1 MEKITHSHFI
11 NRELSWLD
19 FNSRVLDQAFD
30 YDNPLLE
37 RLKFSAI
44 FSNNLDE
51 FFMVRVA
58 GVRQA
63 YEAGE
68 AKKDPSGLTP
78 KEQLNRIKAKIKML
92 VRKQYNHFNDKLLPE
107 FRKENILLLKLEEI
121 DKVEKKRLKSYFIRE
136 ILPTLTPVAV
146 DPTHPFPT
154 LNNKVIEIIVELKR
168 PKSEDIVYGFVEVP
182 PVLPRFI
189 NVNHHDDNKAYLLI
203 EDLIIEHI
211 SMLFDGCTIENAHL
225 FRITKDMDFII
236 EDTEDND
243 FMSYMERK
251 LKSANKRDTIRLEVA
266 KNIPD
271 TIREWILAK
280 LMISEEGMLEI
291 DGPLDLARFFEFI
304 SLNARSELLD
314 EKIKPLEIPVFNEFD
329 SIFDAIKQYRSIPL
343 FHPFESF
350 DYVVKLLKEAAED
363 PNVLAIKH
371 TLYRV
376 SGDSPIVQA
385 LQKAAENGKQVTVI
399 VELKA
404 RFDESRNIIWA
415 KRLENS
421 GAHVIY
427 GMAGLKIHCKS
438 LLIVRRENGIIRR
451 YLHLGTG
458 NYNDSTAK
466 LYTDIGLFINDP
478 EICSEV
484 ASLFNVMTGYSE
496 PPAWNKI
503 AASPFNVRETF
514 IRLIEREIRNSTPH
528 NPGKII
534 AKMNSLVDKQIIE
547 TLYKAAYAGVKIDLI
562 IRGVCCLKPGIKTN
576 NINVISIVDRYLEHS
591 RLYYFYN
598 NGKSEYYLSSADWM
612 PRNLDKRIELLFPVE
627 DDFSKKLLLKTLQ
640 LQLEDNYK
648 GRTLNSLGNY
658 PKAKKREKSTRSQ
671 IKTYEALVKY
681 RPTQK
686 KDEMVIFKKKVN
698 DNF

>member
-1 MEKITHSHFI
+1 MEKISHNHFI

-30 YDNPLLE
+30 YANPLLE

-51 FFMVRVA
+51 FFMVRIA

-68 AKKDPSGLTP
+68 TKKDPAGLTP
-78 KEQLNRIKAKIKML
+78 KEQLARIKAKTKML
-92 VRKQYNHFNDKLLPE
+92 IRRQYNHFNDKLLPE
-107 FRKENILLLKLEEI
+107 LKKANILLLKLSDI
-121 DKVEKKRLKSYFIRE
+121 DKTEKKKLKSHFTKE

-146 DPTHPFPT
+146 DPTHPFPII
-154 LNNKVIEIIVELKR
+154 NNKVIEIIVELTT
-168 PKSEDIVYGFVEVP
+168 PKSEEIVYGFVEVP

-189 NVNHHDDNKAYLLI
+189 EVSHHDDSTAYILI
-203 EDLIIEHI
+203 EDLIVEHI
-211 SMLFDGCTIENAHL
+211 SMLFDGCTIKNAHL

-236 EDTEDND
+236 EDSEEND

-251 LKSANKRDTIRLEVA
+251 LKSANKRDTIRLEIAV
-266 KNIPD
+266 NIPIG
-271 TIREWILAK
+271 IREWLLTK
-280 LMISEEGMLEI
+280 LMISEEVIIEI
-291 DGPLDLARFFEFI
+291 NGPLDLARFFEFI
-304 SLNARSELLD
+304 SLNARPDLLD
-314 EKIKPLEIPVFNEFD
+314 EKIKPLEIPILSESN
-329 SIFDAIKQYRSIPL
+329 SIFEAIKQYRSIPL

-350 DYVVKLLKEAAED
+350 DYVVKLLQEAAED

-466 LYTDIGLFINDP
+466 LYTDIGLFLNDP

-484 ASLFNVMTGYSE
+484 ASLFNVMTGYSQ
-496 PPAWNKI
+496 PPSWNKI
-503 AASPFNVRETF
+503 SASPFNVRETF
-514 IRLIEREIRNSTPH
+514 IRLIEREIRNTTPH
-528 NPGKII
+528 NPGRII
-534 AKMNSLVDKQIIE
+534 AKMNSLVDKEIIE
-547 TLYKAAYAGVKIDLI
+547 ALYKAAYGGVKIDLI
-562 IRGVCCLKPGIKTN
+562 VRGVCCLKPGIKTE

-598 NGKSEYYLSSADWM
+598 NGNSEYYLSSADWM
-612 PRNLDKRIELLFPVE
+612 SRNLDKRIELLFPVE
-627 DDFSKKLLLKTLQ
+627 DEFSKELLYKRLELQ
-640 LQLEDNYK
+640 LKDNYK
-648 GRTLNSLGNY
+648 GRVLNSLGNY
-658 PKAKKREKSTRSQ
+658 PKAKKRDKSTRSQ
-671 IKTYEALVKY
+671 IKTYELLEKY
-681 RPTQK
+681 RPKQK
-686 KDEMVIFKKKVN
+686 KDEVVIFQKTTGK
-698 DNF
+698 

>member
-1 MEKITHSHFI
+1 MEEITHSHFI

-68 AKKDPSGLTP
+68 TKKDPSGLTP
-78 KEQLNRIKAKIKML
+78 KEQLNRIKAKIRML
-92 VRKQYNHFNDKLLPE
+92 VRRQYNHFNDKLLPE
-107 FRKENILLLKLEEI
+107 LKKEKILLLKLEDLDET
-121 DKVEKKRLKSYFIRE
+121 ERKRLKSHFERE

-146 DPTHPFPT
+146 DPTHPFPVI
-154 LNNKVIEIIVELKR
+154 NNKVIEVIVELTL
-168 PKSEDIVYGFVEVP
+168 PKSEEKVYGFVEVP

-189 NVNHHDDNKAYLLI
+189 NVSHHDEYNAYILL
-203 EDLIIEHI
+203 EDLIAEHI
-211 SMLFDGCTIENAHL
+211 SMLFDGCSIKNAHL

-236 EDTEDND
+236 EDTDEND

-266 KNIPD
+266 KDIPKS
-271 TIREWILAK
+271 IREWLLAK
-280 LMISEEGMLEI
+280 LMITEEAMIEV
-291 DGPLDLARFFEFI
+291 DGPLDLSCFFQFI
-304 SLNARSELLD
+304 SLNARAELLD
-314 EKIKPLEIPVFNEFD
+314 EKIKPLEISIFDEFD

-350 DYVVKLLKEAAED
+350 DYVVKLLQEAAED
-363 PNVLAIKH
+363 SNVLAIKH

-466 LYTDIGLFINDP
+466 LYTDIGLFLNDP
-478 EICSEV
+478 EVCSEV
-484 ASLFNVMTGYSE
+484 ASLFNVMTGYSQ

-503 AASPFNVRETF
+503 SSAPFNVRETF
-514 IRLIEREIRNSTPH
+514 IQLIEREIRNSTPH
-528 NPGKII
+528 NPGRII
-534 AKMNSLVDKQIIE
+534 AKMNSLVDREIIE
-547 TLYKAAYAGVKIDLI
+547 NLYKAAYAGVKIDLI
-562 IRGVCCLKPGIKTN
+562 VRGICCLKPGINTK

-598 NGKSEYYLSSADWM
+598 NGNSEYYLSSADWM

-627 DDFSKKLLLKTLQ
+627 DDFSKKLLYKTLE
-640 LQLEDNYK
+640 LQLKDDYK
-648 GRTLNSLGNY
+648 GRVLNSLGNY
-658 PKAKKREKSTRSQ
+658 PKAKKRSKSTRSQ
-671 IKTYEALVKY
+671 IKTYELLAKY
-681 RPTQK
+681 RPKQQK
-686 KDEMVIFKKKVN
+686 EQHVIFKKKLK
-698 DNF
+698 DSF

>member
-1 MEKITHSHFI
+1 MEKITHNHFI

-63 YEAGE
+63 YEAGDVQ
-68 AKKDPSGLTP
+68 KDPAGLTP
-78 KEQLNRIKAKIKML
+78 KEQLERIKAKIRML
-92 VRKQYNHFNDKLLPE
+92 VRRQYNHFNDKLLLE
-107 FRKENILLLKLEEI
+107 LKKEKILLLKLQ
-121 DKVEKKRLKSYFIRE
+121 DLDNAEKKRLKSYFIRE

-146 DPTHPFPT
+146 DPTHPFPVI
-154 LNNKVIEIIVELKR
+154 NNKVIEIIVELTQ
-168 PKSEDIVYGFVEVP
+168 PKSDATVYGFVEVP
-182 PVLPRFI
+182 SVLSRFVKI
-189 NVNHHDDNKAYLLI
+189 ETRSDCSAYILI
-203 EDLIIEHI
+203 EDLILEHI
-211 SMLFDGCTIENAHL
+211 SLLFDGCLIGNSHL
-225 FRITKDMDFII
+225 FRITKDMDFAI
-236 EDTEDND
+236 EDSEEHD

-266 KNIPD
+266 RNIPNS
-271 TIREWILAK
+271 IREWLIAK
-280 LMISEEGMLEI
+280 LMIAEEVIIEI

-304 SLNARSELLD
+304 SLNARPELLD
-314 EKIKPLEIPVFNEFD
+314 EKIKPLSIPVLNENN
-329 SIFDAIKQYRSIPL
+329 SIFDAIKQYHAIPL
-343 FHPFESF
+343 FHPFETF
-350 DYVVKLLKEAAED
+350 DYVVRMLQEAADD

-415 KRLENS
+415 RRLEKS

-438 LLIVRRENGIIRR
+438 LLIVRRENGVIKR

-466 LYTDIGLFINDP
+466 LYTDIGLLLNDS
-478 EICSEV
+478 ETCSEI
-484 ASLFNVMTGYSE
+484 ASLFNVMTGYSQ
-496 PPAWNKI
+496 PPHWNKI
-503 AASPFNVRETF
+503 SSAPFNVRETF
-514 IRLIEREIRNSTPH
+514 IKLIEREIRNSTPYH
-528 NPGKII
+528 SGRII
-534 AKMNSLVDKQIIE
+534 AKMNSLVDKEIIE
-547 TLYKAAYAGVKIDLI
+547 CLYKAAYAGVKIDLI
-562 IRGVCCLKPGIKTN
+562 VRGVCCLKPGIKTK
-576 NINVISIVDRYLEHS
+576 NINIISIIDRYLEHT

-627 DDFSKKLLLKTLQ
+627 DDFSQELLYKTLE
-640 LQLEDNYK
+640 LQLKDNYK
-648 GRTLNSLGNY
+648 GRVLNSLGNY
-658 PKAKKREKSTRSQ
+658 PKAKKRDKSTRSQ
-671 IKTYEALVKY
+671 IKTYELLARY
-681 RPTQK
+681 RPKQK
-686 KDEMVIFKKKVN
+686 VDDLVVFKKTIDDK
-698 DNF
+698 F